1 MSKKKGE
8 GLKSFNRG
16 FNVPDT
22 YIIIFFVVVIAAVM
36 TFLVPKGYY
45 ETEDVT
51 YLMNGVEKTRTV
63 IKDGSFQYLTDAA
76 GKPVTEG
83 VALFSGDGGTG
94 FFNYMYNGIIS
105 SSAIEIIAFLMVVGG
120 AFGIMI
126 RTGAVEA
133 GLIGLIR
140 KAKGAEKLLI
150 PVLFVLFSLGGAVFG
165 MGEEALP
172 FTMILCPLFVAVGY
186 DTVIAVLVTY
196 VATQIGFGSS
206 WMNPFSVGIA
216 QGIATLPG
224 LSRSGTTITACLL
237 AGYQRNF
244 AVKYSFLMSI
254 PAILGALVLEL
265 KDATDLA
272 VSGTE
277 VVYYVIGMAVAAVV
291 GYVCIKTM
299 LVIVRKKK
307 FTVFAI
313 YCLLVGALSIG
324 GYFYLA

>member
-1 MSKKKGE
+1 MTTALKYVKIGHVCISLTDFYESDKEAAMSLLQAILMGIIQ
-8 GLKSFNRG
+8 GLTEFLPVSSSGHLALFKILFDVNTDTGILYDVLLHVGTLIAISLVYYRDILKLVVDG
-16 FNVPDT
+16 CCIIRDAGYNVIVFFRNKT
-22 YIIIFFVVVIAAVM
+22 GKEQMAYRRVINSSYRKFAMLIIVSTIPTGIIGYFCKDVVEMASEILIVPGICLIATAV
-36 TFLVPKGYY
+36 LLLIADHCKDGDKLPKN
-45 ETEDVT
+45 VT
-51 YLMNGVEKTRTV
+51 Y
-63 IKDGSFQYLTDAA
+63 TDA
-76 GKPVTEG
+76 
-83 VALFSGDGGTG
+83 
-94 FFNYMYNGIIS
+94 
-105 SSAIEIIAFLMVVGG
+105 
-120 AFGIMI
+120 
-126 RTGAVEA
+126 
-133 GLIGLIR
+133 
-140 KAKGAEKLLI
+140 
-150 PVLFVLFSLGGAVFG
+150 
-165 MGEEALP
+165 
-172 FTMILCPLFVAVGY
+172 
-186 DTVIAVLVTY
+186 
-196 VATQIGFGSS
+196 
-206 WMNPFSVGIA
+206 FSVGIA

-313 YCLLVGALSIG
+313 YCLIQIKFGMTV
-324 GYFYLA
+324 

>member
-1 MSKKKGE
+1 MSLLQAILMGIIQ
-8 GLKSFNRG
+8 GLTEFLPVSSSGHLALFKILFDVNTDTGILYDVLLHVGTLIAISLVYYRDILKLVVDG
-16 FNVPDT
+16 CCIIRDAGYNVIVFFRNKTGKEQMAYRRVINSSYRKFAMLIIVSTIPT
-22 YIIIFFVVVIAAVM
+22 GIIGYIATAVLLLIADHCKDGDK
-36 TFLVPKGYY
+36 LPKN
-45 ETEDVT
+45 VT
-51 YLMNGVEKTRTV
+51 Y
-63 IKDGSFQYLTDAA
+63 TDA
-76 GKPVTEG
+76 
-83 VALFSGDGGTG
+83 
-94 FFNYMYNGIIS
+94 
-105 SSAIEIIAFLMVVGG
+105 
-120 AFGIMI
+120 
-126 RTGAVEA
+126 
-133 GLIGLIR
+133 
-140 KAKGAEKLLI
+140 
-150 PVLFVLFSLGGAVFG
+150 
-165 MGEEALP
+165 
-172 FTMILCPLFVAVGY
+172 
-186 DTVIAVLVTY
+186 
-196 VATQIGFGSS
+196 
-206 WMNPFSVGIA
+206 FSVGIA